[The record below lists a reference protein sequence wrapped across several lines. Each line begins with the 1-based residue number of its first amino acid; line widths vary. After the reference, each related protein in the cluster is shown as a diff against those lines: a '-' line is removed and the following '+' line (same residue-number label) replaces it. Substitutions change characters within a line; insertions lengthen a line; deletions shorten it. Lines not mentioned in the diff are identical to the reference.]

1 VNPPE
6 HCPVCGFTFTGRSI
20 EDAITDLSALAEAWR
35 ELLRETGPLGL
46 RPSPERW
53 SALEY
58 AGHVRDVLLSIR
70 ERCILAV
77 IREDG
82 IGAPIHREERMD
94 AGLGV
99 CGTPRDVA
107 RDLAMATSLLQR
119 TLLEMH
125 GHDDERV
132 IQYSP
137 ISPFTTSVQWMAN
150 QAAHE
155 SGHHL
160 NDARASFA
168 EA

>member
-1 VNPPE
+1 MTAPE
-6 HCPVCGFTFTGRSI
+6 HCPICGFTFTGRSI
-20 EDAITDLSALAEAWR
+20 EDAITDLEALAEAWGA
-35 ELLRETGPLGL
+35 LLAASGPLEQ

-58 AGHVRDVLLSIR
+58 AGHVRDVLLTIR

-77 IREDG
+77 IRDDG
-82 IGAPIHREERMD
+82 VGAPIHREERMA

-99 CGTPRDVA
+99 CGTPAEVA
-107 RDLAMATSLLQR
+107 GDLTTATSLLRR
-119 TLLEMH
+119 TLLAMDGQH
-125 GHDDERV
+125 DERV

-137 ISPFTTSVQWMAN
+137 ISPFTTSVRWMAN

-160 NDARASFA
+160 DDARASLA